1 MAELEK
7 AGRAHPEVLHGRRG
21 NMDCILK
28 SRSKVVRGVVAALM
42 LSVIVSAAA
51 YRTHTEPD
59 SDLFFKTYPQ
69 VLGTRMDGCDAC
81 HVRIVALP
89 PGETSGKGVQLSACD
104 SCHRLTDHGRK
115 QGNTLTSYGLDYKKA
130 GRNAEAFAAI
140 AKLDSD
146 GDVASNAAE
155 IDAKTNPGDRRS
167 APNKRLAAHAVLS
180 YDDLVR
186 KGIPTYEQAIFVNVS
201 KSKDGDSYSDLRGF
215 KLIDVLE
222 AAGMAKGAES
232 VDVIS
237 LDGYMTTFSIRQLRR
252 AYPQAA
258 PVLGLDSEALGEC
271 GWVRYEARNLKP
283 GVPLPNANILLTF
296 AANGQEYPPARIND
310 QQRLVGSG
318 PFRVV
323 APQMKSPGIPDISSR
338 ATDACVQKVSEQYR
352 FNRDYEKNSDY
363 CVKAVVAIRVNPV
376 PPGMMD
382 IHWPQ
387 YAQKAIDDKSIVIF
401 GAIKTKGR

>member
-1 MAELEK
+1 
-7 AGRAHPEVLHGRRG
+7 
-21 NMDCILK
+21 
-28 SRSKVVRGVVAALM
+28 
-42 LSVIVSAAA
+42 
-51 YRTHTEPD
+51 
-59 SDLFFKTYPQ
+59 
-69 VLGTRMDGCDAC
+69 MDGCDAC

-89 PGETSGKGVQLSACD
+89 PGEKSGKGVPLSVCD

-146 GDVASNAAE
+146 GDGASNAAE
-155 IDAKTNPGDRRS
+155 IEAKTNPGDRQS
-167 APNKRLAAHAVLS
+167 APDKRPAAHVVIS

-222 AAGMAKGAES
+222 AAGMAQGATS

-237 LDGYMTTFSIRQLRR
+237 LDGYMATFSIRQLRR

-258 PVLGLDSEALGEC
+258 PALGLDTEALGEC
-271 GWVRYEARNLKP
+271 GWVRYESRNLKS
-283 GVPLPNANILLTF
+283 GVPLPDANILLTF
-296 AANGQEYPPARIND
+296 AANGQEYSPARIND

-323 APQMKSPGIPDISSR
+323 APQMKNPGIPDMSSR
-338 ATDACVQKVSEQYR
+338 ATDACIQKVPEQYR

-401 GAIKTKGR
+401 GAIETKDR